1 MSPVTPR
8 LRSQH
13 SGWIEVIAGGMFS
26 GKSEELIRRLR
37 RAKIARQNVQAF
49 KPALDDRYSASEIV
63 SHDANRIESIAVVDV
78 AEMRARLS
86 PECQVLGI
94 DEAQF
99 LGGEIVSFCVEMAGE
114 GRRVIVAGLDM
125 DFRGEPFG
133 PVPQLMAVSEEVT
146 KTHAVC
152 VVCGAPASHSQR
164 IVAGGE
170 LVMVGAALI
179 YEPRCREHFAAPAAE
194 AAAEATDGA

>member
-8 LRSQH
+8 LRPPQ
-13 SGWIEVIAGGMFS
+13 SGWIEVITGGMFS

-49 KPALDDRYSASEIV
+49 KPAIDDRYSANEIV
-63 SHDANRIESIAVVDV
+63 SHDANRIDSIPVSDV
-78 AEMRARLS
+78 AELREQLS
-86 PECQVLGI
+86 PETQVLGI

-99 LGGEIVSFCVEMAGE
+99 LGDAVVPLCIEMATMGV
-114 GRRVIVAGLDM
+114 RVIVAGLDM
-125 DFRGEPFG
+125 DFRGAPFD
-133 PVPQLMAVSEEVT
+133 PVPQLMAVAEEVT

-152 VVCGAPASHSQR
+152 VVCGGPASHSQR

-170 LVMVGAALI
+170 LVMVGAAQV
-179 YEPRCREHFAAPAAE
+179 YEPRCRSHFEQPARAE
-194 AAAEATDGA
+194 EEGD